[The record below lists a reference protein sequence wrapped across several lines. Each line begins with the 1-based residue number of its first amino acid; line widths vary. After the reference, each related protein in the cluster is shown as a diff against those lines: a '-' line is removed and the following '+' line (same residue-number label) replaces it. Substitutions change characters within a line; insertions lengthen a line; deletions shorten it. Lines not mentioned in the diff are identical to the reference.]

1 MPTDCSVRCTP
12 TSSCG
17 FRPFDPGIIKSEVAL
32 LLMIKCNQFL
42 TQFII
47 FSLRNR
53 QYRSI
58 FKSYFIAFDIA
69 DKFRV
74 DQITAVDGDQ
84 GISGLFLQVG
94 DAVFYKSFS
103 VCGLDYGF
111 LAQCGNK

>member
-1 MPTDCSVRCTP
+1 
-12 TSSCG
+12 
-17 FRPFDPGIIKSEVAL
+17 
-32 LLMIKCNQFL
+32 MIKCNQFL

-111 LAQCGNK
+111 FAQCGNK